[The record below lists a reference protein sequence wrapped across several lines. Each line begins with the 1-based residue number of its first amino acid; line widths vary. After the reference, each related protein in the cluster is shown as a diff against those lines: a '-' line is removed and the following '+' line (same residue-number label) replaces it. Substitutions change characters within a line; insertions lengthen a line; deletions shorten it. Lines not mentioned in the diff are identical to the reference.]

1 MRVIMLRISWII
13 LAYMC
18 TKLEKYAILT
28 YAQNRANTRAPA
40 VSSSKRLQP
49 VVTSVSCGV
58 NVPRAMR
65 VRLCCGELS
74 EWLKEHDWKS
84 CIRLKRIPGSNPGL
98 SAITS
103 GGRIPARRCARE
115 GWQSGRMRRS
125 RKPFTP
131 LGVRGFESL
140 LLRHIFFLL
149 NTLIYLHI
157 YTSAPLVLLKI
168 C

>member
-1 MRVIMLRISWII
+1 MDYSSVYVYKARKIRYTNVRAKPRQCVRTSNCKGSKRMQSVVTRVI
-13 LAYMC
+13 
-18 TKLEKYAILT
+18 
-28 YAQNRANTRAPA
+28 
-40 VSSSKRLQP
+40 
-49 VVTSVSCGV
+49 CGV

-149 NTLIYLHI
+149 NILIYLHI

>member
-28 YAQNRANTRAPA
+28 YTQNRANTRASA

-103 GGRIPARRCARE
+103 GGRIPVRRCARE

-140 LLRHIFFLL
+140 LLRHIFSYYISPFTCIF
-149 NTLIYLHI
+149 TLRHL
-157 YTSAPLVLLKI
+157 
-168 C
+168 